1 MAISD
6 DKKPLNIQPV
16 AWLVS
21 SPYSNYYLHEG
32 LIGNRLE
39 KNHSLEPETRIFK
52 SIKQGDII
60 AYFDF
65 TSSCLLGLFTV
76 CDKEESVGIFEKTE
90 KNGKSWFLQDD
101 IDWDPALIHYIKPY
115 LKLQN
120 KWIDLR
126 RYIKDH
132 KSDFSKEFLDYVNKV
147 ENEKPEDKVQKYICT
162 ALNPSDYN
170 ILKKIFETSQSAYLI
185 ETPNVLFQN
194 SEEVSSLLEFYN
206 SRATSFA
213 NLFVASVF
221 GIVTL
226 SAIVVSLSIG
236 EFWRSIFSMIPFWL
250 FVIAGAYTLYRY
262 YFYAGIA
269 EGIKTQGFLYTNTR
283 TSRINGES
291 KRCFRNAGLTG
302 YVERKRRSKNGD
314 FLRNRITKIPLT
326 WIYGFA
332 IAALFVFVY
341 WNLFHLGYALNVII
355 NTLRQLFG

>member
-115 LKLQN
+115 LK
-120 KWIDLR
+120 
-126 RYIKDH
+126 
-132 KSDFSKEFLDYVNKV
+132 
-147 ENEKPEDKVQKYICT
+147 
-162 ALNPSDYN
+162 
-170 ILKKIFETSQSAYLI
+170 
-185 ETPNVLFQN
+185 
-194 SEEVSSLLEFYN
+194 
-206 SRATSFA
+206 
-213 NLFVASVF
+213 
-221 GIVTL
+221 
-226 SAIVVSLSIG
+226 
-236 EFWRSIFSMIPFWL
+236 
-250 FVIAGAYTLYRY
+250 
-262 YFYAGIA
+262 
-269 EGIKTQGFLYTNTR
+269 
-283 TSRINGES
+283 
-291 KRCFRNAGLTG
+291 
-302 YVERKRRSKNGD
+302 
-314 FLRNRITKIPLT
+314 
-326 WIYGFA
+326 
-332 IAALFVFVY
+332 
-341 WNLFHLGYALNVII
+341 
-355 NTLRQLFG
+355 